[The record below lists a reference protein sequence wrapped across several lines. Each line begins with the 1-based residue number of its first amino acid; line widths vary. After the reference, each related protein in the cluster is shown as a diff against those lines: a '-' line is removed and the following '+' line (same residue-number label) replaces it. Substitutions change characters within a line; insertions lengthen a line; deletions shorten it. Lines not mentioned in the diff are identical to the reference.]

1 VRGPAPETPDAAHA
15 TDRLIARGHGHDG
28 AVPNDGER
36 SAPTTT
42 DTVPDGPARLPAVA
56 PAGTMFWRGLI
67 KHCPVCGS
75 GHLFTRYFSM
85 KPRCPGCNL
94 RFARIEGSWT
104 GDLGINTI
112 VTFGLM
118 LLAFIGGTL
127 IMWNRLNVAVL
138 ASIVA
143 AIAVFVP
150 ILFFPFTKT
159 IWLAIDVILR
169 PIEADELVP

>member
-1 VRGPAPETPDAAHA
+1 MPGPADETSRRQRAANG
-15 TDRLIARGHGHDG
+15 TGRIAGHDE
-28 AVPNDGER
+28 AVPNDGEPR
-36 SAPTTT
+36 LTRTS
-42 DTVPDGPARLPAVA
+42 DPATGGRAALPPVA

-67 KHCPVCGS
+67 KHCAVCGS
-75 GHLFTRYFSM
+75 GHLFVRYFSM

-118 LLAFIGGTL
+118 LLAFIGGAL
-127 IMWNRLNVAVL
+127 IMWNRLNVALL
-138 ASIVA
+138 AAIVA
-143 AIAVFVP
+143 GIAVFVP

-169 PIEADELVP
+169 PVEPDELEG

>member
-1 VRGPAPETPDAAHA
+1 VRGPATGTGAAWSA
-15 TDRLIARGHGHDG
+15 NRLIAAAPGHDG
-28 AVPNDGER
+28 AVPNDGEGP
-36 SAPTTT
+36 ATTT
-42 DTVPDGPARLPAVA
+42 TNAMTGGRAVLPPVA
-56 PAGTMFWRGLI
+56 PAGTMFRRGLV

-75 GHLFTRYFSM
+75 GHLFDRYFSM

-138 ASIVA
+138 AGTVA
-143 AIAVFVP
+143 GIAVFVP

-169 PIEADELVP
+169 PIEADELVA